1 MQLKP
6 LTWSLI
12 LIVVGLCAWSPW
24 ITRDIASQLAETQ
37 FNAVWNSIIDGCGT
51 SGRNLGAKDFRKVPF
66 WRVRSIGLSMWI
78 GHARRACTPYNSLCI
93 VCGNCIWVSEALA
106 TRQNPNFFSDIISE
120 ISSHGDIFMP
130 LSPSAQKIQD
140 LLNTLGYN
148 YTVIEHTESTRT
160 AQEAAERAG
169 CELGQIVKSLV
180 FKGNDS
186 GKPILVLTSGA
197 NRVDEKRIHEYAG
210 ESISRANADFVRAA
224 TGFAIGGVPPV
235 GHTQA
240 METYIDEDFL
250 QYQTIWSAAGTPNA
264 IFELKTEDLQTMTN
278 GKIVRVK

>member
-1 MQLKP
+1 M
-6 LTWSLI
+6 S
-12 LIVVGLCAWSPW
+12 
-24 ITRDIASQLAETQ
+24 
-37 FNAVWNSIIDGCGT
+37 
-51 SGRNLGAKDFRKVPF
+51 
-66 WRVRSIGLSMWI
+66 
-78 GHARRACTPYNSLCI
+78 
-93 VCGNCIWVSEALA
+93 
-106 TRQNPNFFSDIISE
+106 
-120 ISSHGDIFMP
+120 

-169 CELGQIVKSLV
+169 CELGQIVKSLI

-235 GHTQA
+235 GHPQA

-278 GKIVRVK
+278 GNIVRVK